1 MAYVPGLDLNTQISN
16 EATNVAIGAAAA
28 IGVATL
34 ATIGLI
40 PKEFRT
46 VKKPADIFSVIA
58 GIAFNTVVDMVTA
71 EQGTAST
78 EPLNQNSASD
88 VVDF

>member
-1 MAYVPGLDLNTQISN
+1 MTYVPGLDLNTQISS
-16 EATNVAIGAAAA
+16 EATNAAIGAAAA

-34 ATIGLI
+34 ATIGFI
-40 PKEFRT
+40 PKEFRS

-58 GIAFNTVVDMVTA
+58 GMAFNAVIDMVTD
-71 EQGTAST
+71 EQSTTST
-78 EPLNQNSASD
+78 EPPKSNSTAD

>member
-1 MAYVPGLDLNTQISN
+1 MAYVPGLDLNTQISS
-16 EATNVAIGAAAA
+16 EATNAAIGAAAA

-34 ATIGLI
+34 ATIGFI
-40 PKEFRT
+40 PKEFRS

-58 GIAFNTVVDMVTA
+58 GMAFNAVIDMVTD
-71 EQGTAST
+71 EQPTTST
-78 EPLNQNSASD
+78 EAD